1 MMKSR
6 KAKAND
12 GGGEGMEAWML
23 ERKLGGAKPWAI
35 LIAVLTLLMGG
46 CVVYEPVPAPVYYG
60 SSYDRV
66 WDAAVGAA
74 GDAGV
79 KVTSADR
86 NTGIIQGFTD
96 SASVTISVATQA
108 DGKIRV
114 EFSSK
119 GPKGADPDLNDRF
132 TRFYNMRMGRT

>member
-1 MMKSR
+1 MMKS
-6 KAKAND
+6 
-12 GGGEGMEAWML
+12 L
-23 ERKLGGAKPWAI
+23 LI
-35 LIAVLTLLMGG
+35 LMAVLALLLGG
-46 CVVYEPVPAPVYYG
+46 CVVYQPVSAPVYYG

-79 KVTSADR
+79 TITSADR
-86 NTGIIQGFTD
+86 NTGIIQGFTS
-96 SASVTISVATQA
+96 SAGVTISVATQA
-108 DGKIRV
+108 DGRVRV

-132 TRFYNMRMGRT
+132 TRFYNMRMGRV

>member
-1 MMKSR
+1 MKISIL
-6 KAKAND
+6 
-12 GGGEGMEAWML
+12 GL
-23 ERKLGGAKPWAI
+23 KLHGARPGLTFISA
-35 LIAVLTLLMGG
+35 LTLFLSG
-46 CVVYEPVPAPVYYG
+46 CVVYQPAPAPVYYG

-79 KVTSADR
+79 KITSADR
-86 NTGIIQGFTD
+86 NTGIIQGFTG
-96 SASVTISVATQA
+96 SAGVTISVATQA
-108 DGKIRV
+108 DGKVRV
-114 EFSSK
+114 EFTSK

>member
-1 MMKSR
+1 MMKS
-6 KAKAND
+6 
-12 GGGEGMEAWML
+12 L
-23 ERKLGGAKPWAI
+23 LI
-35 LIAVLTLLMGG
+35 LTAVLALFSGG
-46 CVVYEPVPAPVYYG
+46 CVVYEPTPAPVYYG

-79 KVTSADR
+79 RITSADR

-108 DGKIRV
+108 DGKVRV

-132 TRFYNMRMGRT
+132 TRFYNMRMGRM

>member
-12 GGGEGMEAWML
+12 GGGEGMVAWML
-23 ERKLGGAKPWAI
+23 ERKLGGAKLRAI

-60 SSYDRV
+60 SSFDRV
-66 WDAAVGAA
+66 WDSAIGAA
-74 GDAGV
+74 EDAGV
-79 KVTSADR
+79 KITSADR
-86 NTGIIQGFTD
+86 NTGVIRGLTG
-96 SASVTISVATQA
+96 SANVTISVSTQA
-108 DGKIRV
+108 DGRIRV

-119 GPKGADPDLNDRF
+119 GPKGEDPDLNDRF
-132 TRFYNMRMGRT
+132 TRFYNWRMGRT